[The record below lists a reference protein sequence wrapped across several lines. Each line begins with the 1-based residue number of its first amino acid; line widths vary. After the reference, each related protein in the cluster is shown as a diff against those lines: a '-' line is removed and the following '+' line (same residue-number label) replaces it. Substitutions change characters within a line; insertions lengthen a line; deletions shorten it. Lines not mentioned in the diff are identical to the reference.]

1 MHSAALKH
9 LKTFSPVVSGANNA
23 NTMPLPSH
31 WGAKDLIALFELD
44 KHRTIIDALENPSN
58 HLSPGER
65 RRLGPLDP
73 TTSTQKLPFPT
84 ATTVATTIKGALERF
99 WASTAQK
106 VDKYC
111 LPTHM
116 IEKVGLKPEAVL
128 QWTKTVWHSIQEG
141 TAPWLPHDAY
151 LKLMQLNPVADA
163 AAFER
168 FDTIMFDEAQDA
180 SPCMASIILRQLQ
193 LGRSIIVV
201 GDPYQK
207 IYGFRGAGNDCFDDE
222 LYPPTRTCFL
232 THSFRFGD
240 NIAGIANMLL
250 RALKEPKQVHG
261 VRRHD
266 AVKLAPPTS
275 VLNNPRMPPLPP
287 QKEPFTIIFRKNI
300 TLIST
305 AISFCLTHPLHKMYL
320 RLARS
325 ITKRT
330 LFANLRAAHALLRYG
345 TQANTGPLA
354 DWKNWDT
361 LKEHVSA
368 ASKAGDDTPQILV
381 LLVGLEEHLASESFL
396 AHLANLERNVLG
408 DDESDAADVVFTTAH
423 QAKGLEWDRVQVAP
437 DFGPDFKKRGRLCG
451 SKYWREECGLL
462 YVAVTRA
469 RKELLVA
476 SPITW
481 YAAAEEGVVDVSIA
495 KEEVATC
502 DVCGEQWDTC
512 WGVLELKKATWEEGR
527 FDVVI
532 PTPTSSNTATTIT
545 TTPISPSSASTSSSS
560 SSSSSTL
567 SSPATLSPLSQPHL
581 RPPQQPRTTIKACGR
596 CSHVTNQFMC
606 SLQPEAQGYRWRP
619 MACWDAAWQAKY
631 DAESARVQGGLRRR
645 HEEGDW
651 GDDDGGGDDDDG
663 AGGAVV
669 NGVVIGVGAG
679 GGGGGAGLVMEE
691 EEEVEGW
698 WGEKVRV

>member
-1 MHSAALKH
+1 MHSVALSQ
-9 LKTFSPVVSGANNA
+9 LKTFSPVASGAKDA
-23 NTMPLPSH
+23 NTMPVPSH

-44 KHRTIIDALENPSN
+44 KHRTIIEALENPSN
-58 HLSPGER
+58 HFSPGER
-65 RRLGPLDP
+65 RRLGPLDS
-73 TTSTQKLPFPT
+73 TVSTQKLPFPT
-84 ATTVATTIKGALERF
+84 AMTVATTIKCALERF
-99 WASTAQK
+99 WASTSPK

-116 IEKVGLKPEAVL
+116 IEKVGLKPDSVL
-128 QWTKTVWHSIQEG
+128 QWTKTVWQSIQEG

-180 SPCMASIILRQLQ
+180 SPCMASIVLRQLQ
-193 LGRSIIVV
+193 LGRSIIIV

-207 IYGFRGAGNDCFDDE
+207 IYGFRGAGNDCFNDG

-240 NIAGIANMLL
+240 NIAGVANMLL

-266 AVKLAPPTS
+266 TVKLAPPIS
-275 VLNNPRMPPLPP
+275 LLNNPRMPPLPP

-305 AISFCLTHPLHKMYL
+305 AISFCLTHPLHKMHL

-325 ITKRT
+325 ITTRT
-330 LFANLRAAHALLRYG
+330 LFANLRAAHALLRHG

-368 ASKAGDDTPQILV
+368 SSKAGDDTPQILV
-381 LLVGLEEHLASESFL
+381 LLVGLEGHLASESFL
-396 AHLANLERNVLG
+396 THLANLERNVL
-408 DDESDAADVVFTTAH
+408 DEDESDAADVIFITAH

-437 DFGPDFKKRGRLCG
+437 DFGPDFKKRGRLCE

-476 SPITW
+476 SPVTW
-481 YAAAEEGVVDVSIA
+481 YAAAEEGIVDVSITSEA
-495 KEEVATC
+495 AACT
-502 DVCGEQWDTC
+502 VCGKEWD
-512 WGVLELKKATWEEGR
+512 WGVLELKKAAWEEGR

-532 PTPTSSNTATTIT
+532 PPPTSLNIT
-545 TTPISPSSASTSSSS
+545 TTSTGAVSPSSTSAST

-567 SSPATLSPLSQPHL
+567 SSPNTLSPQSQSSLH
-581 RPPQQPRTTIKACGR
+581 PPSPQKPTTIRACFN
-596 CSHVTNQFMC
+596 CSHVTAQFV
-606 SLQPEAQGYRWRP
+606 SSFQPATNGYRWRP
-619 MACWDAAWQAKY
+619 MACWDANWQARY
-631 DAESARVQGGLRRR
+631 DAESARIEAGLRQVRR
-645 HEEGDW
+645 EDEDW
-651 GDDDGGGDDDDG
+651 DDDNGGGRADDDDGGG
-663 AGGAVV
+663 GAVMV

-679 GGGGGAGLVMEE
+679 GVGV

-698 WGEKVRV
+698 WGEKR